1 MKLSQNAKE
10 QAEMLEEVLHEV
22 MSPHRRK
29 FLKKGALVAAA
40 TAALPMIGSTLV
52 GCSDSTSPPGDDTK
66 ARDIR
71 ILGDAYLIEKL
82 AINTYNAAAATGQL
96 SGAYL
101 QVAQSFI
108 LDHQGHGAQFK
119 SVITTDLGGTAP
131 ADPAAGISFL
141 TGIVVAGVTKFK
153 IDPAFG
159 NLTTPAGIIKY
170 ALALELIAAQSYF
183 TNATSS
189 DNSMRLTNVKALEAM
204 SDVAPVE
211 AQHAAVFRAALK
223 LLIGSDTD
231 KDAGA
236 DVGASVSPTSA
247 ISLEIPRP

>member
-40 TAALPMIGSTLV
+40 TAALPMIGAGLV
-52 GCSDSTSPPGDDTK
+52 GCAEESTTPTDDSK
-66 ARDIR
+66 ARDIK
-71 ILGDAYLIEKL
+71 ILSDAFLIEKL
-82 AINTYNAAAATGQL
+82 AINTYNAAAATGL
-96 SGAYL
+96 LTGAYL

-119 SVITTDLGGTAP
+119 SVITGDLAGTAP
-131 ADPAAGISFL
+131 ADPAAGVSFL
-141 TGIVVAGVTKFK
+141 TGVVVDGTTKFK

-159 NLTTPAGIIKY
+159 SLTTPGGILKY

-183 TNATSS
+183 TGVTST
-189 DNSMRLTNVKALEAM
+189 DNNMRLTNVKAIEAM

-247 ISLEIPRP
+247 ISQEIPRP